1 VDDYII
7 DANHSTMR
15 LSTGYAMETGLK
27 KIQLQA
33 NPPEADRICLN
44 PQFQLQKS
52 ILTTKPAF
60 VI

>member
-1 VDDYII
+1 
-7 DANHSTMR
+7 
-15 LSTGYAMETGLK
+15 METGIE
-27 KIQLQA
+27 KIQPQA
-33 NPPEADRICLN
+33 NPPAADRICLN